1 MRLFQQLQALCYID
15 ILLTLTF
22 AVAPVTSSQRN
33 GSSLAAYQTL
43 EDPFPYF
50 FPEQDA
56 SPAQLFAMLPCKGR
70 VIEDA
75 TIDDLQQYMESG
87 LLTSVDLATCY
98 LQRAFQTRDYIKC
111 VALDRIDYLS

>member
-1 MRLFQQLQALCYID
+1 MRLLQQLQALWFVD
-15 ILLTLTF
+15 LLLTLTF
-22 AVAPVTSSQRN
+22 AVAPVISSQIN
-33 GSSLAAYQTL
+33 GSSLAGYQIL

-56 SPAQLFAMLPCKGR
+56 TPAQLFAMLPCKGQ

-87 LLTSVDLATCY
+87 LLTSVDLVTCY

-111 VALDRIDYLS
+111 VELDQIDLLS